1 MFTIVASST
10 TISCAIAST
19 TSAQYRSGGAA
30 FDAALVTG
38 GLPLICAAWRPGAD
52 LWEFLSAEFAN
63 PVSALLVSAERSLAA
78 EFPDSAGARAVLSS
92 IGHGELRFANIA
104 RDAGGISHSTLTRA
118 TDPLVGKRMV
128 AAELPIST
136 RPSKERRYRVT
147 DPYLRFWLTFIGPH
161 LPEIERLR
169 GDIALDRVRTGWT
182 SWRGRAVEPMLR
194 ESLARLLP
202 DGQLPSAPVVGAYWT
217 RSNSVEIDIVGA
229 DHAPVAKALLFPG
242 SIKWLERSSFDDHD
256 QAALHRHRAAVTDQP
271 VPLVAVSRSGV
282 VAKGLDASYGP
293 AELINAWASR

>member
-1 MFTIVASST
+1 MS
-10 TISCAIAST
+10 
-19 TSAQYRSGGAA
+19 R
-30 FDAALVTG
+30 
-38 GLPLICAAWRPGAD
+38 W
-52 LWEFLSAEFAN
+52 
-63 PVSALLVSAERSLAA
+63 
-78 EFPDSAGARAVLSS
+78 
-92 IGHGELRFANIA
+92 
-104 RDAGGISHSTLTRA
+104 
-118 TDPLVGKRMV
+118 
-128 AAELPIST
+128 
-136 RPSKERRYRVT
+136 
-147 DPYLRFWLTFIGPH
+147 
-161 LPEIERLR
+161 
-169 GDIALDRVRTGWT
+169 
-182 SWRGRAVEPMLR
+182 
-194 ESLARLLP
+194 RLLP